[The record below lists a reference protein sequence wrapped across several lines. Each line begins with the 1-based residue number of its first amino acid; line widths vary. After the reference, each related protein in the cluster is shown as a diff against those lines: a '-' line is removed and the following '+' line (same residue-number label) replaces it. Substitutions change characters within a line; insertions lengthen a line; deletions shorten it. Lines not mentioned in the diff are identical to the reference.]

1 MTSGPRD
8 PGAGRS
14 LDFLLKCPAPK
25 GQDPVRLKHY
35 ALDKGLW
42 ADGLAQRVELE
53 VGVGKMPSGRGWKQM
68 RWAVHTGSGR
78 KRVRVSVGFLP
89 VRGVQGHVH
98 SSGRGWAEGP
108 GIGQPRVGENVPM
121 GLQDR
126 TLLKRVLDLS
136 WKRAIFGNYFC
147 CCHVALWNKMCF
159 ESSTSISFSDVGK
172 IVY

>member
-1 MTSGPRD
+1 MD

-14 LDFLLKCPAPK
+14 SDFLLKCPAPK

-53 VGVGKMPSGRGWKQM
+53 VGGGKMPSGRGWKQM

-78 KRVRVSVGFLP
+78 ERVRVSVGFPP
-89 VRGVQGHVH
+89 VRGVQGHVN

-108 GIGQPRVGENVPM
+108 GIGQPRVGESVPM

-126 TLLKRVLDLS
+126 TLLERVLDLRKEQFLVITFAAVMLLCGIKCVS
-136 WKRAIFGNYFC
+136 K
-147 CCHVALWNKMCF
+147 ALQASAFQM
-159 ESSTSISFSDVGK
+159 
-172 IVY
+172 

>member
-1 MTSGPRD
+1 MVTSGPRD
-8 PGAGRS
+8 PGTGRS
-14 LDFLLKCPAPK
+14 SDFLLKCHALK

-42 ADGLAQRVELE
+42 ADGLAQRVEPE
-53 VGVGKMPSGRGWKQM
+53 VGGGKMPSGRGWKQM
-68 RWAVHTGSGR
+68 RWAEHTGSGR
-78 KRVRVSVGFLP
+78 ARVRVSVSFP
-89 VRGVQGHVH
+89 PAQGHVH

-108 GIGQPRVGENVPM
+108 GIGQPRVGENVPT

-126 TLLKRVLDLS
+126 TLLEKVLGLS
-136 WKRAIFGNYFC
+136 WKRAVFGNYFC